1 MPNFKEILKTASC
14 AALVI
19 SLLMSAAAPLCG
31 PYSYAQDAKK
41 KKAAQAK
48 VKPGAAAQKKAGK
61 AAGEADETKPAAA
74 AGTKIIRDSAGAYI
88 DNALAQSANADILGL
103 LNGAV
108 RIISAEYAGE
118 SVRLSAYCTVTDGD
132 SSEMNFM
139 YSKNYGVEASVKS
152 EYASKYASADYFTFE
167 SDFLGCKGY
176 QIVGKASARSHI
188 DMLCYQVGTDS
199 VFVAYAA
206 ADPKIPGNKARPKL
220 TMEGGFLRSAI
231 VAAIDFEN
239 SAGFSFFETN
249 LLKKFKP
256 RSGGGAICAQTSIAA
271 GNSQLVMVYT
281 YKNSQA
287 ASDAFKNFTLTRGE
301 TSVAGDNHKKDAEY
315 NYYLNSAFIL
325 AVSNKLYQ

>member
-1 MPNFKEILKTASC
+1 MPNFKEILKNASC
-14 AALVI
+14 AAVVI
-19 SLLMSAAAPLCG
+19 SLLMAAAAPQCG

-41 KKAAQAK
+41 KKAAGANAK
-48 VKPGAAAQKKAGK
+48 
-61 AAGEADETKPAAA
+61 AA
-74 AGTKIIRDSAGAYI
+74 AGKKIIKDSAGAYI
-88 DNALAQSANADILGL
+88 DNALAANANADILGL
-103 LNGAV
+103 LNGAA
-108 RIISAEYAGE
+108 RIIAAGYADE
-118 SVRLSAYCTVTDGD
+118 KIRLSAYCTVTDGD

-139 YSKNYGVEASVKS
+139 YSKNYGVEASVKTD
-152 EYASKYASADYFTFE
+152 YASKYASADYFTFE

-176 QIVGKASARSHI
+176 QIVSRASARSHI
-188 DMLCYQVGTDS
+188 DMLCYQLATDS
-199 VFVAYAA
+199 VFVAYAV
-206 ADPKIPGNKARPKL
+206 ADPKIPGNKARPRL
-220 TMEGGFLRSAI
+220 SMEGGFLRSAI
-231 VAAIDFEN
+231 IAAIDFEN

-287 ASDAFKNFTLTRGE
+287 ASYAFENFTLTRKE
-301 TSVAGDNHKKDAEY
+301 ITPAGDNHKKDADY